1 MMSVGAAKVTAED
14 LLAMPDDGIERW
26 IRNGE
31 LREGGMTIR
40 NQFHSETLTFLVFVL
55 QSWLQTQTR
64 PRGRI
69 LCGEAGVR
77 LRRDP
82 ELTVGIDAV
91 YLGPELAQR
100 TPKGTTIVDGVPVLA
115 VEVLS
120 PSDTQELIEEK
131 IDDYLGAGVPIVWTL
146 NPRRRTVTTYRQN
159 QAPQLFNAT
168 QELVG
173 DPELPGF
180 RVPVLSLFEDTAP

>member
-1 MMSVGAAKVTAED
+1 MSVGAARVTAED
-14 LLAMPDDGIERW
+14 LLAMPDDGVERW

-40 NQFHSETLTFLVFVL
+40 NQFHSETLALVVFAL
-55 QSWLQTQTR
+55 HFWLRSQPR
-64 PRGRI
+64 PRGKI

-82 ELTVGIDAV
+82 ELTVGVDAV
-91 YLGPELAQR
+91 YLGPDLAQR
-100 TPKGTTIVDGVPVLA
+100 TPSGTTIVEGVPDVA

-120 PSDTQELIEEK
+120 PSDTQEDIEEK
-131 IDDYLGAGVPIVWTL
+131 IDDYLGAGVPIVLTL
-146 NPRRRTVTTYRQN
+146 NPRRRTVTVYRPN
-159 QAPQLFNAT
+159 QPPQLFNSS
-168 QELVG
+168 QELVC
-173 DPELPGF
+173 DPVLPGF